1 MMIPMFIM
9 LRQCSSQRYLLLLI
23 QAFQVLVIC
32 RGQTTLT
39 TSIPFVDPPKNRAI
53 HDELDQDSSA
63 SQRPS
68 DETTTMKGDSHPA
81 CRFRAGQ

>member
-32 RGQTTLT
+32 RVHTTLT
-39 TSIPFVDPPKNRAI
+39 ASAPFR
-53 HDELDQDSSA
+53 
-63 SQRPS
+63 RP
-68 DETTTMKGDSHPA
+68 T
-81 CRFRAGQ
+81 